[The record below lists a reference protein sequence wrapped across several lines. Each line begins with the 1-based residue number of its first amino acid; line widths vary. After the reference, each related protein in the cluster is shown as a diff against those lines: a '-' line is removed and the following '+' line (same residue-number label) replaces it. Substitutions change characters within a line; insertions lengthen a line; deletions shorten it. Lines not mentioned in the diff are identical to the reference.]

1 MKGDLQPIAAGGR
14 TLASV
19 RRDLERWRRD
29 PERGRCIPPA
39 LWQAAAALAR
49 EHGVSRTAR
58 ALRLEYYAL
67 EKRVASSPRPSP
79 PASGRGAFVEVA
91 WPTPA
96 GVPAECRLELTDGRG
111 ARLCVELRGA
121 ARAELEGLARALW
134 GAGR

>member
-1 MKGDLQPIAAGGR
+1 MKGDLQPVAAGGR

-29 PERGRCIPPA
+29 PDRGRCIPPA

-49 EHGVSRTAR
+49 ERGVSRTAR

-67 EKRVASSPRPSP
+67 ERRVTSSRGPR
-79 PASGRGAFVEVA
+79 AQAGGRGAFVEMA
-91 WPTPA
+91 WPSPA
-96 GVPAECRLELTDGRG
+96 AMPAECRLELTDGRG
-111 ARLCVELRGA
+111 ARLCVELRGE

-134 GAGR
+134 AAGR